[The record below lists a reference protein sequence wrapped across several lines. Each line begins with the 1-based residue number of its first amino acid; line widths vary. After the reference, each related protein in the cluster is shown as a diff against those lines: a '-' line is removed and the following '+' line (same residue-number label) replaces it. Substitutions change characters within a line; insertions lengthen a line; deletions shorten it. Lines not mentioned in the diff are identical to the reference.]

1 MLKKLVTIGGGRIKG
16 WNFDT
21 KDSNQEIYETENI
34 DKEIVKL
41 SEKENP
47 KLLFIGTASRENS
60 IYFNA
65 IKNIY
70 EDLGCVAESLEII
83 SSNDLEKIREKV
95 LSSDIVYIGGG
106 NTRFMLQEWE
116 RVGLKEILLEAY
128 NNGIVM
134 SGFSAGAYCWFKYN
148 YELIEGF
155 NLINAVVCVHYDE
168 KSEEKKKQFYEV
180 IKNNNM
186 MGIALDNGT
195 ALEVIN
201 NRFKVIKSIEN
212 AKAYIIKYVNGDIKV
227 ETIESGR
234 MYDII

>member
-47 KLLFIGTASRENS
+47 KLLFIGTASKENP

-70 EDLGCVAESLEII
+70 EDLGCVAECLEII
-83 SSNDLEKIREKV
+83 SNNDLGKIREKV
-95 LSSDIVYIGGG
+95 LSSDIIYIGGG

-128 NNGIVM
+128 NKGIVM
-134 SGFSAGAYCWFKYN
+134 SGFSAGTYCWFKYN
-148 YELIEGF
+148 YELIKGF
-155 NLINAVVCVHYDE
+155 DLINAIVCVHYDE
-168 KSEEKKKQFYEV
+168 KSEEKKKQFFEA

-186 MGIALDNGT
+186 IGIALDNGT
-195 ALEVIN
+195 ALEIIN

-212 AKAYIIKYVNGDIKV
+212 ANAYIIKYVNGDIKV

>member
-47 KLLFIGTASRENS
+47 KLLFIGTASKENP

-70 EDLGCVAESLEII
+70 EDLGCVAKCLEII
-83 SSNDLEKIREKV
+83 SNNDLGKIREKV
-95 LSSDIVYIGGG
+95 LSSDIIYIGGG

-128 NNGIVM
+128 NKGIVM

-155 NLINAVVCVHYDE
+155 NLINAIVCVHYDE
-168 KSEEKKKQFYEV
+168 KSEEKKKQFFEV

-186 MGIALDNGT
+186 IGIALDNGT
-195 ALEVIN
+195 ALEIIN

-212 AKAYIIKYVNGDIKV
+212 ANAYIIKYVNGDIKI

>member
-1 MLKKLVTIGGGRIKG
+1 MLKKLVTIGGGKIKG

-21 KDSNQEIYETENI
+21 KDSDQEIYETENI

-47 KLLFIGTASRENS
+47 KLLFIGTASRENP

-70 EDLGCVAESLEII
+70 ENLGCIVECLKIINNNEI
-83 SSNDLEKIREKV
+83 DKIKEKV
-95 LSSDIVYIGGG
+95 LSADIIYIGGG

-116 RVGLKEILLEAY
+116 RVNLKEILLEAY
-128 NNGIVM
+128 NKGIVM
-134 SGFSAGAYCWFKYN
+134 SGFSAGTYCWFKYN

-155 NLINAVVCVHYDE
+155 DLINAIACVHYNE
-168 KSEEKKKQFYEV
+168 KSEEKKNDFLKV

-186 MGIALDNGT
+186 IGIALDNGT
-195 ALEVIN
+195 ALEIIDN
-201 NRFKVIKSIEN
+201 KFKLIKSIEN
-212 AKAYIIKYVNGDIKV
+212 ANAYIIKLVNGEIEV
-227 ETIESGR
+227 EKIESEKA
-234 MYDII
+234 YYIN

>member
-212 AKAYIIKYVNGDIKV
+212 ANAYIIKYVNGDIKV
-227 ETIESGR
+227 EIIEYGR

>member
-1 MLKKLVTIGGGRIKG
+1 MLKKLVTIGGGKIKG

-47 KLLFIGTASRENS
+47 KLLFIDTASRENP

-70 EDLGCVAESLEII
+70 ENLGCMVECLEII
-83 SSNDLEKIREKV
+83 NKNNLDKIKEKV
-95 LSSDIVYIGGG
+95 LSADIIYIGGG

-116 RVGLKEILLEAY
+116 RINLKEILLEAY

-212 AKAYIIKYVNGDIKV
+212 ANAYIIKYVNGDIKV
-227 ETIESGR
+227 EIIEYGR

>member
-21 KDSNQEIYETENI
+21 KNSDQEIYETENI

-47 KLLFIGTASRENS
+47 KLLFIGTASKENP

-155 NLINAVVCVHYDE
+155 NLINAIVCVHYDE
-168 KSEEKKKQFYEV
+168 KSEEKKKQFFEV

-186 MGIALDNGT
+186 IGIALDNGT
-195 ALEVIN
+195 ALETIN

-212 AKAYIIKYVNGDIKV
+212 ANAYIIKYVNGDIKI
-227 ETIESGR
+227 ETIEHGR

>member
-47 KLLFIGTASRENS
+47 KLLFIGTASKENP

-70 EDLGCVAESLEII
+70 EDLGCVAECLEII
-83 SSNDLEKIREKV
+83 SNNDLGKIREKV
-95 LSSDIVYIGGG
+95 LSSDIIYIGGG

-128 NNGIVM
+128 NKGIVM
-134 SGFSAGAYCWFKYN
+134 SGFSAGTYCWFKYN
-148 YELIEGF
+148 YELIKGF
-155 NLINAVVCVHYDE
+155 DLINAIVCVHYDE
-168 KSEEKKKQFYEV
+168 KSEEKKKQFFEA

-186 MGIALDNGT
+186 IGIALDNGT
-195 ALEVIN
+195 ALEIIN

-212 AKAYIIKYVNGDIKV
+212 ANAYIIKYVNGDIKI

>member
-21 KDSNQEIYETENI
+21 KNSDQEIYETENI

-47 KLLFIGTASRENS
+47 KLLFIGTASKENP

-70 EDLGCVAESLEII
+70 EDLGCVAECLEII
-83 SSNDLEKIREKV
+83 SNNDLGKIREKV
-95 LSSDIVYIGGG
+95 LSSDIIYIGGG

-128 NNGIVM
+128 NKGIVM
-134 SGFSAGAYCWFKYN
+134 SGFSAGTYCWFKYN

-155 NLINAVVCVHYDE
+155 NLINAIVCVHYDE
-168 KSEEKKKQFYEV
+168 KSEEKKKQFFEV

-186 MGIALDNGT
+186 IGIALDNGT
-195 ALEVIN
+195 ALEIIN

-212 AKAYIIKYVNGDIKV
+212 ANAYIIKYVNGDIKI
-227 ETIESGR
+227 ETIEPGR